1 MTFDWN
7 MIGAILIGAAALAV
21 LVTLILWLCGKITDE
36 MMMRVWKK
44 ICYLVQAAEM
54 MFGHGTGEQ
63 KLEWVLDKLR
73 SWGIKITDKVVA
85 MVEAAVMELTPNHV
99 FDKLNEENIEE

>member
-7 MIGAILIGAAALAV
+7 MIGAILIGIAALAV

-54 MFGHGTGEQ
+54 MFGSGTGEQ
-63 KLEWVLDKLR
+63 KLEWVLDMLR
-73 SWGIKITDKVVA
+73 SWGIKITDKVLA
-85 MVEAAVMELTPNHV
+85 MVEAAVMELTPTHV
-99 FDKLNEENIEE
+99 YDKTCGETAEE